1 MSDLPIVV
9 VLSPRFPTDFLAQVR
24 AVSPRL
30 RVFALRD
37 LTVVP
42 AAARGAEVLAWWDG
56 SRSAL
61 ATLRSA
67 LPALRWVQSNVAG
80 VGDKRL
86 DEVLGPGVTLT
97 SAAGVYADLVAEHA
111 LMLILALYRRLPRLL
126 EQQRLDLWQGSEAG
140 TLAGQTLGIVG
151 AGGIGRATA
160 RLARAFGMH
169 VVGLKR
175 TPGEVPELD
184 RTLPYDALPQLL
196 AESDVL
202 LLAAPATPQT
212 RGLIDAAALGQMK
225 PTAFL
230 VNVARGS
237 LVVTDDLVQALQ
249 RGRIAGAGL
258 DVTDPEPLPAGHPL
272 WHAPGVI
279 ITPHQANPDVHSAG
293 GPVDRFCENL
303 RRYLAGESLLHPVDP
318 EAGY

>member
-1 MSDLPIVV
+1 MSDAPVV
-9 VLSPRFPTDFLAQVR
+9 LLSPRFPADYLEQVR

-30 RVFALRD
+30 HVFALQD
-37 LTVVP
+37 LTAVP
-42 AAARGAEVLAWWDG
+42 AEARGAAVLAWWDG

-61 ATLRSA
+61 AALRPS
-67 LPALRWVQSNVAG
+67 LPDLRWVQSNVAG

-86 DEVLGPGVTLT
+86 DQVLGPGVQLT

-111 LMLILALYRRLPRLL
+111 LLLILALYRQLPKLL

-160 RLARAFGMH
+160 RLARAFGMRTI
-169 VVGLKR
+169 GIKR

-196 AESDVL
+196 AASDVV
-202 LLAAPATPQT
+202 LLAAP
-212 RGLIDAAALGQMK
+212 
-225 PTAFL
+225 
-230 VNVARGS
+230 VARGS
-237 LVVTDDLVQALQ
+237 LVVTDDLVRALQ
-249 RGRIAGAGL
+249 EGRIAGAGL

-279 ITPHQANPDVHSAG
+279 ITPHQANPDVHSVG

>member
-1 MSDLPIVV
+1 MSDSPVVV
-9 VLSPRFPTDFLAQVR
+9 VLSPRFPADYLEQVR

-30 RVFALRD
+30 HVFALQD
-37 LTVVP
+37 LAVVP
-42 AAARGAEVLAWWDG
+42 AEARGAEVLAWWDG
-56 SRSAL
+56 SRTAL
-61 ATLRSA
+61 AALRPS
-67 LPALRWVQSNVAG
+67 LPGLRWVQSNVAG
-80 VGDKRL
+80 VGDNRL
-86 DEVLGPGVTLT
+86 DQVLGPGVTLT

-111 LMLILALYRRLPRLL
+111 LMLILALYRRLPGLL

-140 TLAGQTLGIVG
+140 TLDGQTLGIVG

-160 RLARAFGMH
+160 RLAHAFGMRTI
-169 VVGLKR
+169 GIKR
-175 TPGEVPELD
+175 TPGEVPGLD
-184 RTLPYDALPQLL
+184 RTLHYEALPQLL

-237 LVVTDDLVQALQ
+237 LVVTDDLVRALQ
-249 RGRIAGAGL
+249 EGRIAGAGL

-279 ITPHQANPDVHSAG
+279 ITPHQANPDVHSVS

-303 RRYLAGESLLHPVDP
+303 RRYLAGEVLLHPVDP